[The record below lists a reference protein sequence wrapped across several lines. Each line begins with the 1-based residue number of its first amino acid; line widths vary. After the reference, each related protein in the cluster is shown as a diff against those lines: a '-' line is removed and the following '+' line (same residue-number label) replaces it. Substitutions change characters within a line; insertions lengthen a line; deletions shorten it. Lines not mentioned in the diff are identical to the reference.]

1 MKKLTALFLTI
12 LLLSACNQS
21 SPDKAKTPNIKK
33 ADLPTY
39 KIGYMICNSRKET
52 NARFKP
58 FTAYL
63 SKKLGVNFEMEAIDT
78 TDFTKKVDSLDFT
91 HTNSLLYIMMNR
103 YNGIQVLATEMKDS
117 LGSKSQGVIMT
128 LKKSPIKTIEDLRG
142 KTMIFGPTLAPT
154 GFMSEVDIL
163 LKHGINPDKDLAFYT
178 VPRGSDKHE
187 KVAYGVLFERYD
199 AGALPI
205 ADLENMAADNK
216 ISMDDFRI
224 LDKGV
229 IIPYCNFAVS
239 QRVDP
244 AFAQKFKEAVISI
257 DKNATVA
264 YDGEVVRVLK
274 QALDDGY
281 ESAKD
286 SDFDIVRE
294 MAKRTN
300 MPPYQKY

>member
-1 MKKLTALFLTI
+1 MKKFFAVFIAL

-21 SPDKAKTPNIKK
+21 SPDNKKTTAVKK

-52 NARFKP
+52 NSRFKA

-63 SKKLGVNFEMEAIDT
+63 SQKLHANFEMEAIDT
-78 TDFTKKVDSLDFT
+78 TDFTKRVDDLDFT

-103 YNGIQVLATEMKDS
+103 YNGVEVLATEKKDS
-117 LGSKSQGVIMT
+117 LGSKSQGVIIT

-142 KTMIFGPTLAPT
+142 KSMLFGPALAPT

-163 LKHGINPDKDLAFYT
+163 LRHNINPDKDLAFYT
-178 VPRGSDKHE
+178 IPRGSDKHE
-187 KVAYGVLFERYD
+187 KVVYGVLFERYD

-205 ADLENMAADNK
+205 ADVENMAADNK

-224 LDKGV
+224 LAKGA
-229 IIPYCNFAVS
+229 IIPYCNFAVT
-239 QRVDP
+239 QRVDE
-244 AFAQKFKEAVISI
+244 AFAQKFKEVVLGITK
-257 DKNATVA
+257 DTTVA
-264 YDGEVVRVLK
+264 YDGEVVKVLK

-286 SDFDIVRE
+286 ADFDIVRE

-300 MPPYQKY
+300 MPPYQKF